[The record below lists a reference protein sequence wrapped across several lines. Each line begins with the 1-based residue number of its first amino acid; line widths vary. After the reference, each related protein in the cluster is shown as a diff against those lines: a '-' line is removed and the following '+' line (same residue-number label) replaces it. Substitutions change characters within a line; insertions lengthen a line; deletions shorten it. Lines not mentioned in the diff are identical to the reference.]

1 MPLDQP
7 DLFDTR
13 SRLPEGMVYRPD
25 LITPEQEQAL
35 VADIAALPF
44 KPFAFH
50 GYFGKRQV
58 VSFGW
63 RYDYADRSAHRAEPI
78 PDFLLPLREQAAAL
92 AGRPAE
98 DFGQALVI
106 DYPPGAGIGW
116 HRDKPVFGEV
126 LGVSL
131 LSPCT
136 LRFRRAKPDGA
147 WERQTL
153 TPQPRSAYLLQ
164 GPSRTQWEHSIPD
177 VQAQRYAVTFRRY
190 LGDA

>member
-1 MPLDQP
+1 MPLDQT
-7 DLFDTR
+7 DLFDAGL
-13 SRLPEGMVYRPD
+13 RLPEGMAYRTD

-35 VADIAALPF
+35 VADIVHLPF
-44 KPFAFH
+44 KPFAFR
-50 GYFGKRQV
+50 GYFGKRRV

-63 RYDYADRSAHRAEPI
+63 SYDYDKRSAHPAPPI

-98 DFGQALVI
+98 DFHQALVI

-136 LRFRRAKPDGA
+136 LRFRRARPDGG
-147 WERQTL
+147 WERLSL
-153 TPQPRSAYLLQ
+153 TPAPRSGYLLH
-164 GPSRTQWEHSIPD
+164 GPSRSEWEHSIPE
-177 VQAQRYAVTFRRY
+177 VPAQRYAVTFRRY
-190 LGDA
+190 LGKP